1 MNIAIILGRILLSRS
16 VPGLQSFSGAF
27 FFVVI
32 GSFTESL
39 PSSLDRGVA
48 ECLSNFILLSQN

>member
-16 VPGLQSFSGAF
+16 VPGLQSFSGGF
-27 FFVVI
+27 FSAVIVVI
-32 GSFTESL
+32 TESL

-48 ECLSNFILLSQN
+48 EFLLNFILLS

>member
-32 GSFTESL
+32 GFFTESL

-48 ECLSNFILLSQN
+48 EFLLNFILLS

>member
-27 FFVVI
+27 FSAVIVV
-32 GSFTESL
+32 FTESL

-48 ECLSNFILLSQN
+48 EFL

>member
-16 VPGLQSFSGAF
+16 VPGLQSFSGGF
-27 FFVVI
+27 FSAVIVV
-32 GSFTESL
+32 FTESL

-48 ECLSNFILLSQN
+48 EFLINFILLS